1 MIINKKHYQIFSSL
15 LFVVAIASATTTAE
29 AQTKVFDL
37 TRQQPEYNDSTGYG
51 YDINNKSRQPGEGF
65 YFSVKV
71 PDGNYRVTVSLG
83 SRKHRAVTCVRAESR
98 RLMVEN
104 CMTRKKE

>member
-1 MIINKKHYQIFSSL
+1 MTMIRNKINYQIFSSL

-51 YDINNKSRQPGEGF
+51 
-65 YFSVKV
+65 
-71 PDGNYRVTVSLG
+71 
-83 SRKHRAVTCVRAESR
+83 
-98 RLMVEN
+98 
-104 CMTRKKE
+104 